1 MEEAEEITE
10 VLGQDMMGGLADDDE
25 LMAELD
31 ELEAEC
37 VSDRH
42 CHTRKAELSWAVL
55 VRAGSSTHNYWISV
69 GPWRTKSCPVAT
81 SSTASKRRV
90 ISSEP
95 SPSLA
100 RRS

>member
-55 VRAGSSTHNYWISV
+55 VRAGSSTH
-69 GPWRTKSCPVAT
+69 
-81 SSTASKRRV
+81 KR
-90 ISSEP
+90 E
-95 SPSLA
+95 
-100 RRS
+100 